1 VDAIPVLRLRGA
13 PALGIFSGSRRVP
26 CGVSQ
31 CRGINGGQS
40 LRPQQQLNH
49 PRKEGGGI
57 LPITG
62 EFWLPLFLSSPC
74 SISPRFGANWVR
86 KSVNHARVSAQI
98 VQLFC
103 YSVRRLLSVLTG
115 C

>member
-1 VDAIPVLRLRGA
+1 MDAIPVLRLRGA

-49 PRKEGGGI
+49 PRKEGGGRRDFADHGLQSI
-57 LPITG
+57 CQFIETSNLHELINKPIPG
-62 EFWLPLFLSSPC
+62 S
-74 SISPRFGANWVR
+74 
-86 KSVNHARVSAQI
+86 
-98 VQLFC
+98 
-103 YSVRRLLSVLTG
+103 
-115 C
+115 